1 MSDHIWDFIGHVFEQ
16 ILVGQCLMTNSYSQ
30 PWTQVNTQTTHQ
42 QQNITLSSFV
52 DCFNKIMNYFDI
64 RIKLNPSLWN
74 SSVQR
79 MPKGKGSGWRM
90 RKRQKKNRNIILL
103 VFMSDFATRQLYTAQ
118 NIHVHVLS
126 IIYHSLP
133 TIAANKIYMYYQQQS
148 TIMSVFNVCDVKVTC
163 KQLTIAEIN
172 IFI

>member
-16 ILVGQCLMTNSYSQ
+16 ILVGQCLMTNSYLQ

-90 RKRQKKNRNIILL
+90 RKRQKKKQEHNITGLHVRL
-103 VFMSDFATRQLYTAQ
+103 CHQTALHSTEYTCTCIEY
-118 NIHVHVLS
+118 NLPLS
-126 IIYHSLP
+126 PNYSC
-133 TIAANKIYMYYQQQS
+133 Q
-148 TIMSVFNVCDVKVTC
+148 
-163 KQLTIAEIN
+163 
-172 IFI
+172 

>member
-1 MSDHIWDFIGHVFEQ
+1 MSDDQQLFAALDLGE
-16 ILVGQCLMTNSYSQ
+16 YSDY
-30 PWTQVNTQTTHQ
+30 PLATKYYRL
-42 QQNITLSSFV
+42 LSSFV

-148 TIMSVFNVCDVKVTC
+148 TIMSVFNVM
-163 KQLTIAEIN
+163 
-172 IFI
+172 